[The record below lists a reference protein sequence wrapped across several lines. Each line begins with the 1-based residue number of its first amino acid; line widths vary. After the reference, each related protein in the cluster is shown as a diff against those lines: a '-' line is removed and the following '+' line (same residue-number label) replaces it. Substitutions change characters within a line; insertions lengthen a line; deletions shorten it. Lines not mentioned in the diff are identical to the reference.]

1 MKMIP
6 DPTGRF
12 PERPHYEIE
21 ELEEECERIMESFLL
36 SRYGQYSIPVP
47 TEALEKLLDRETGK
61 VNLYCDLSAE
71 GEEVHGVTEFF
82 PGQKPNV
89 SIARELSYQH
99 WREHRKRSTLP
110 HEYGHVHWHTW
121 LFDRYCN
128 RRERHKCL
136 RAQIVLASGEIDWM
150 EWQAGYIS
158 GAMLMPRSRMQL
170 HVAAFRAER
179 GVEGRLDEE
188 SIEGQ
193 LLIQRTSEL
202 FKVSPEAARVR
213 LRQLGYLLS

>member
-6 DPTGRF
+6 DRTGRF
-12 PERPHYEIE
+12 PERPYYEVE
-21 ELEEECERIMESFLL
+21 ELEEECERIMESFLM

-47 TEALEKLLDRETGK
+47 TDALVELLDRETAK
-61 VNLYCDLSAE
+61 LNLYCDLSEE

-82 PGQKPNV
+82 PGEKPRV
-89 SIARELSYQH
+89 SIARELSHQH
-99 WREHRKRSTLP
+99 WREHRKRNTLT

-121 LFDRYCN
+121 LFDRYCK
-128 RRERHKCL
+128 RTERHRCL
-136 RAQIVLASGEIDWM
+136 RAQIVPANGDIDWM
-150 EWQAGYIS
+150 EWLAGYVS

-170 HVAAFRAER
+170 HVGAFRAER
-179 GVEGRLDEE
+179 GVEGRLDAH

-202 FKVSPEAARVR
+202 FKVSTEAARVR
-213 LRQLGYLLS
+213 LRQLGCLLS

>member
-6 DPTGRF
+6 DLTGRF

-21 ELEEECERIMESFLL
+21 ELEQECERIMESFLL

-47 TEALEKLLDRETGK
+47 TEALVELLERETTK

-71 GEEVHGVTEFF
+71 GEEVHGVTEFY

>member
-6 DPTGRF
+6 DRTGRF

-21 ELEEECERIMESFLL
+21 ELEEECERIIESFLL

-47 TEALEKLLDRETGK
+47 TEALVELLERETTE
-61 VNLYCDLSAE
+61 VNLYCDLSGE

-89 SIARELSYQH
+89 SIARELSFQH

-110 HEYGHVHWHTW
+110 HEYGHVHWHAW
-121 LFDRYCN
+121 LFDRYCK
-128 RRERHKCL
+128 RHERHKCL
-136 RAQIVLASGEIDWM
+136 RAHIVLASGEIDWM

-179 GVEGRLDEE
+179 GVGGRLDEE

>member
-6 DPTGRF
+6 DRTGRF
-12 PERPHYEIE
+12 PERPHYTIE
-21 ELEEECERIMESFLL
+21 ELEEECERIMEEHLM

-47 TEALEKLLDRETGK
+47 TEALIELLERETAK
-61 VNLYCDLSAE
+61 VNLYCDLTGE

-82 PGQKPNV
+82 PGEKPQV
-89 SIARELSYQH
+89 SIARELSFQL

-110 HEYGHVHWHTW
+110 HEYGHVHWHAW
-121 LFDRYCN
+121 LFDRYCKGN
-128 RRERHKCL
+128 ERHKCL
-136 RAQIVLASGEIDWM
+136 RGEIVTASRDVDWM

-158 GAMLMPRSRMQL
+158 GAMLMPRSRMRL
-170 HVAAFRAER
+170 HFSAFRAER
-179 GVEGRLDEE
+179 GVEARLDEE

-202 FKVSPEAARVR
+202 FKVSPEAAGVR
-213 LRQLGYLLS
+213 LRQLGYLPS

>member
-1 MKMIP
+1 M
-6 DPTGRF
+6 T
-12 PERPHYEIE
+12 
-21 ELEEECERIMESFLL
+21 
-36 SRYGQYSIPVP
+36 
-47 TEALEKLLDRETGK
+47 
-61 VNLYCDLSAE
+61 
-71 GEEVHGVTEFF
+71 
-82 PGQKPNV
+82 
-89 SIARELSYQH
+89 
-99 WREHRKRSTLP
+99 
-110 HEYGHVHWHTW
+110 
-121 LFDRYCN
+121 
-128 RRERHKCL
+128 
-136 RAQIVLASGEIDWM
+136 ASGDVDWM

>member
-6 DPTGRF
+6 DRSGRF
-12 PERPHYEIE
+12 PERPYYEIE
-21 ELEEECERIMESFLL
+21 ELEEECERIVESFLL

-47 TEALEKLLDRETGK
+47 TEALEKLLERETAK
-61 VNLYCDLSAE
+61 VNLYCDLSGE

-121 LFDRYCN
+121 LFDRYCMRN
-128 RRERHKCL
+128 ERHKCL
-136 RAQIVLASGEIDWM
+136 RTQIIPVSGDIDWM
-150 EWQAGYIS
+150 EWLAGYVS
-158 GAMLMPRSRMQL
+158 GAMLMPRSRVQL
-170 HVAAFRAER
+170 QVGAFRGER
-179 GVEGRLDEE
+179 RVEGRLDQE

-202 FKVSPEAARVR
+202 FKVSPDAARVR
-213 LRQLGYLLS
+213 LGQLAYLQS

>member
-21 ELEEECERIMESFLL
+21 ELEQECERIMESFLM

-47 TEALEKLLDRETGK
+47 TEALVELLERETTE

>member
-6 DPTGRF
+6 DRTGRF
-12 PERPHYEIE
+12 PERPHYEID
-21 ELEEECERIMESFLL
+21 ELEEECERIIQSFLL
-36 SRYGQYSIPVP
+36 IRYGQYTIPVP
-47 TEALEKLLDRETGK
+47 TEALVALLERDAAE
-61 VNLYCDLSAE
+61 YCDLSEE
-71 GEEVHGVTEFF
+71 GEEVHGVTDFF

-89 SIARELSYQH
+89 SIARELSFQH

-110 HEYGHVHWHTW
+110 HEYGHVHWHAW
-121 LFDRYCN
+121 LFDRYGE
-128 RRERHKCL
+128 RHERHKCL
-136 RAQIVLASGEIDWM
+136 RAEIVLASGEIDWM

-179 GVEGRLDEE
+179 GVERRLDEE

>member
-6 DPTGRF
+6 DLTGRF

-21 ELEEECERIMESFLL
+21 ELEQECERIMESFLL

-47 TEALEKLLDRETGK
+47 TEARVELLERETTE
-61 VNLYCDLSAE
+61 VNLYCDLSGE

-89 SIARELSYQH
+89 SIARKLSFQH

-121 LFDRYCN
+121 LFDRYCK

-158 GAMLMPRSRMQL
+158 DAMLMPRSRMQL

>member
-6 DPTGRF
+6 DLTGRF

-21 ELEEECERIMESFLL
+21 ELEQECERIMESFLL
-36 SRYGQYSIPVP
+36 RRYGQYSIPVP
-47 TEALEKLLDRETGK
+47 TEALVELLECETTK

-128 RRERHKCL
+128 RHERHKCL

-170 HVAAFRAER
+170 HVAAFRAAR
-179 GVEGRLDEE
+179 GGR
-188 SIEGQ
+188 
-193 LLIQRTSEL
+193 
-202 FKVSPEAARVR
+202 AA
-213 LRQLGYLLS
+213 

>member
-21 ELEEECERIMESFLL
+21 ELEQECERIMESFLM

-47 TEALEKLLDRETGK
+47 TEALVELLERETTE

-170 HVAAFRAER
+170 
-179 GVEGRLDEE
+179 EGRLDEE